1 MEEMS
6 LKFSCDDITLDV
18 AILLQRFKIDNP
30 WITEKWQ
37 AIGVIPTK
45 KNTGKTNEITLISN
59 INNEPIYRHD
69 GFILELVHDEL
80 DSYYQNLVSAN
91 ANIFIVCREEDDDRP
106 KPFLVTLS
114 YDEAAIYMETDET
127 IYTVAIDIQIYQTI
141 ERFVL
146 ENYKPEKRKKRK
158 LVKGTAGKH
167 YQKMSI
173 YE

>member
-1 MEEMS
+1 
-6 LKFSCDDITLDV
+6 
-18 AILLQRFKIDNP
+18 
-30 WITEKWQ
+30 
-37 AIGVIPTK
+37 
-45 KNTGKTNEITLISN
+45 
-59 INNEPIYRHD
+59 
-69 GFILELVHDEL
+69 
-80 DSYYQNLVSAN
+80 
-91 ANIFIVCREEDDDRP
+91 
-106 KPFLVTLS
+106 
-114 YDEAAIYMETDET
+114 METDET